1 MKSSTNTLVTFLSG
15 HTAVTRSGG
24 HVISAQRA
32 FCMSG
37 KPLWTNAVKGQAVR
51 SAQAGL
57 FVNITRLPGMHLKLR
72 CFGMQRRAIR
82 CVQTK

>member
-1 MKSSTNTLVTFLSG
+1 
-15 HTAVTRSGG
+15 
-24 HVISAQRA
+24 
-32 FCMSG
+32 MSG